1 MSAKKTA
8 AAALTPKRVRAWLEK
23 NPEFLV
29 ENPDLLD
36 SLKIPHDEDGTISFQ
51 TYRLRHLHERN
62 LQLEALF
69 REAGRNQKLID
80 HALALGAETAE
91 DRPRGLRQAVEAQER
106 RLRRHFPNARWAVRL
121 RPELPKAPAACRI
134 PEHPA
139 LIKAVMAVFR
149 SGPRILH
156 DRETVALL
164 WPQADAESEALVIAP
179 LKRQRRYGILC
190 RELPPGSDHDSNTE
204 LLMQVANLTAAL
216 IARLAPGGA
225 RGAVKPKQQD

>member
-1 MSAKKTA
+1 MSAKKKSA
-8 AAALTPKRVRAWLEK
+8 AAALTARQVRAWLER

-36 SLKIPHDEDGTISFQ
+36 SLKIPQDEDGTISFQ

-69 REAGRNQKLID
+69 REAGRNQKLFD
-80 HALALGAETAE
+80 RALALAAETAE

-106 RLRRHFPNARWAVRL
+106 RLRRHFPDARWAIRL
-121 RPELPKAPAACRI
+121 RPELPKAPAALRV

-139 LIKAVMAVFR
+139 LVKAVMAVFR
-149 SGPRILH
+149 SGPRILA
-156 DRETVALL
+156 DRATVALL
-164 WPQADAESEALVIAP
+164 WPQADAASEALVIAP

-190 RELPPGSDHDSNTE
+190 RELPPGSDRDGGTD
-204 LLMQVANLTAAL
+204 LLMQVANLTAGL
-216 IARLAPGGA
+216 IARAAPGGA
-225 RGAVKPKQQD
+225 KPKQSD

>member
-1 MSAKKTA
+1 MSAKKKSA
-8 AAALTPKRVRAWLEK
+8 AAALTARKVRAWLER

-36 SLKIPHDEDGTISFQ
+36 SLKIPQDEDGTISFQ

-69 REAGRNQKLID
+69 REAGRNQKLFD
-80 HALALGAETAE
+80 RALALAAETAE

-106 RLRRHFPNARWAVRL
+106 RLRRHFPDARWAIRL
-121 RPELPKAPAACRI
+121 RPELPKAPAALRV

-139 LIKAVMAVFR
+139 LVKAVMAVFR
-149 SGPRILH
+149 SGPRILS
-156 DRETVALL
+156 DRATVALL
-164 WPQADAESEALVIAP
+164 WPQADAASEALVIAP

-190 RELPPGSDHDSNTE
+190 RELPPGSDRDGGTD
-204 LLMQVANLTAAL
+204 LLMQVANLTAGL
-216 IARLAPGGA
+216 IARAAPGGA
-225 RGAVKPKQQD
+225 KPKG

>member
-1 MSAKKTA
+1 MSAKKKSA
-8 AAALTPKRVRAWLEK
+8 AAALTARKVRAWLER

-36 SLKIPHDEDGTISFQ
+36 SLKIQQDEDGTISFQ

-69 REAGRNQKLID
+69 REAGRNQKLFD
-80 HALALGAETAE
+80 RALALAAETAE

-106 RLRRHFPNARWAVRL
+106 RLRRHFPDARWAIRL
-121 RPELPKAPAACRI
+121 SPELPKAPAALRV

-139 LIKAVMAVFR
+139 LVKAVMAVFR
-149 SGPRILH
+149 SGPRILT
-156 DRETVALL
+156 DRATVALL
-164 WPQADAESEALVIAP
+164 WPQADAASEALVIAP

-190 RELPPGSDHDSNTE
+190 RELPPGSDRDGGTD
-204 LLMQVANLTAAL
+204 LLMQVANLTAGL
-216 IARLAPGGA
+216 IARAAPGGA
-225 RGAVKPKQQD
+225 KPKRSD

>member
-29 ENPDLLD
+29 EHPDLLD

-164 WPQADAESEALVIAP
+164 WPQADAASEALVIAP

-225 RGAVKPKQQD
+225 RGAAQSK

>member
-1 MSAKKTA
+1 MSAKKKSGS
-8 AAALTPKRVRAWLEK
+8 AALTARKVRAWLER

-36 SLKIPHDEDGTISFQ
+36 SLKIPQDEDGTISFQ

-80 HALALGAETAE
+80 RALALAAETAE

-106 RLRRHFPNARWAVRL
+106 RLRRHFPDARWAIRL
-121 RPELPKAPAACRI
+121 RPELPKAPAALRV

-139 LIKAVMAVFR
+139 LVKAVMAVFR
-149 SGPRILH
+149 SGPRILT
-156 DRETVALL
+156 DRAAVALL
-164 WPQADAESEALVIAP
+164 WPQADAASEALVIAP

-190 RELPPGSDHDSNTE
+190 RELPPGSDRDGGTD
-204 LLMQVANLTAAL
+204 LLMQVANLTAGL
-216 IARLAPGGA
+216 IARAAPGGA
-225 RGAVKPKQQD
+225 KPKG